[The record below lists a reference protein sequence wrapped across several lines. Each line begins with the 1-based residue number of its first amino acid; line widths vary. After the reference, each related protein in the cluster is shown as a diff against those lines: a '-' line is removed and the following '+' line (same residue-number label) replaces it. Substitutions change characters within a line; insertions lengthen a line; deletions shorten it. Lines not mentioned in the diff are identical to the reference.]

1 MSTEKEREEKI
12 YSTEVIDFI
21 KTSNDF
27 CKLMENSFS
36 MKRSGLLKE
45 LQLFLPL
52 LYHRAMK
59 LPVVESIL
67 EDGNEKFVTE
77 EQYDALKSGL
87 ILKLG
92 YLDDYPEVI
101 DQGELYDVPVT
112 CSLSEDLAD
121 IYQELKDFL
130 SLFQIGTNEMM
141 NDAIWET
148 CMNFNNYWGQKL
160 LNGLRV
166 IHKVLNAEEP
176 VNDEEALPD
185 TSGEDG
191 QRDTSSWF
199 VTKRQDDIR
208 EGDL

>member
-1 MSTEKEREEKI
+1 MSTEKEEKI

-27 CKLMENSFS
+27 CKLVENSFS

-45 LQLFLPL
+45 LQLLLPL
-52 LYHRAMK
+52 LYYRSLK
-59 LPVVESIL
+59 LPVVESVL

-77 EQYDALKSGL
+77 EQYEALGSGL
-87 ILKLG
+87 ALKLG

-101 DQGELYDVPVT
+101 DPGAIYDSPVT

-121 IYQELKDFL
+121 IFQELKDFL
-130 SLFQIGTNEMM
+130 TLFQIGTNEMM

-148 CMNFNNYWGQKL
+148 RMNFDNYWGQKL
-160 LNGLRV
+160 LNGLRM
-166 IHKVLNAEEP
+166 IHKALNADEP
-176 VNDEEALPD
+176 VNDEETSPD
-185 TSGEDG
+185 SSGEEE

-199 VTKRQDDIR
+199 VTKRQN
-208 EGDL
+208 DLRDGNL

>member
-1 MSTEKEREEKI
+1 MSTEKEREQKI

-36 MKRSGLLKE
+36 MKRSDLLKE
-45 LQLFLPL
+45 LQFLLPL
-52 LYHRAMK
+52 LYHRAMN
-59 LPVVESIL
+59 LPVVESVL
-67 EDGNEKFVTE
+67 EDGNEKFVME

-87 ILKLG
+87 VIKLG

-101 DQGELYDVPVT
+101 DQGAVYDVPVT

-121 IYQELKDFL
+121 IFQELKDFL
-130 SLFQIGTNEMM
+130 TLFQIGTNEMM

-148 CMNFNNYWGQKL
+148 RMNFDNYWGQKL
-160 LNGLRV
+160 LNGLRL

-176 VNDEEALPD
+176 VNDEETLPD
-185 TSGEDG
+185 RSHEDEL
-191 QRDTSSWF
+191 RDTSSWF
-199 VTKRQDDIR
+199 VSKRQDDIR
-208 EGDL
+208 EGDQ